1 MSQFQLLGFLF
12 FVFLPWICRL
22 ETANC
27 HVIKLDN
34 LTSSSSS
41 IPPTPLKT
49 GTEEVLLYKISHR
62 RKTAIFNIFN
72 LTMLLLFV
80 LHRKKKILK
89 WNSST
94 PRSNT
99 FSKKKSAK
107 NVHTQATSCPP
118 SPHHLGSSKFC
129 QKHVNQLK
137 ASDVLIK
144 TNYPWSTS
152 QRPLFER
159 APSMEVSLFVL
170 RDISSQ
176 LLKSIPRNTGC
187 NLDSN

>member
-80 LHRKKKILK
+80 LHRKKKNPEVKFFHPKIQHLLQ
-89 WNSST
+89 
-94 PRSNT
+94 
-99 FSKKKSAK
+99 KKK
-107 NVHTQATSCPP
+107 
-118 SPHHLGSSKFC
+118 C
-129 QKHVNQLK
+129 QKCSYTSNLVSSITSPFRQQQ
-137 ASDVLIK
+137 VL
-144 TNYPWSTS
+144 PEACEPAQS
-152 QRPLFER
+152 QRRFNQDKL
-159 APSMEVSLFVL
+159 SLIHFSETTLWTSAVNGGEFICAAWHFL
-170 RDISSQ
+170 TIAQIHPTKHRLQ
-176 LLKSIPRNTGC
+176 PGQ
-187 NLDSN
+187 